1 MAVVAVAVLAIGAV
15 AATGRLGGM
24 AEEPVRDSLRRP
36 LPPHPLGE
44 QDVVAVRLG
53 VALRGYSMTEVDE
66 LLERLAREV
75 GERDERI
82 AALEHQLSTQD
93 VHLGA
98 LERERDE
105 RQVRP
110 SDRDDL
116 ESAEVFGPRPQE
128 RSA

>member
-24 AEEPVRDSLRRP
+24 AEEPVRDSLRRS
-36 LPPHPLGE
+36 LPAHPLGAD
-44 QDVVAVRLG
+44 DVTAVRLG
-53 VALRGYSMTEVDE
+53 VALRGYSMSQVDE

-75 GERDERI
+75 GEREDRI
-82 AALEHQLSTQD
+82 ADLERQLRVSD

-105 RQVRP
+105 RQLRP
-110 SDRDDL
+110 SDRGDL
-116 ESAEVFGPRPQE
+116 EAAEAPGPSSPE

>member
-24 AEEPVRDSLRRP
+24 PEESVRDSFRAP
-36 LPPHPLGE
+36 LPAHPLGE
-44 QDVVAVRLG
+44 DDVAAVRLG
-53 VALRGYSMTEVDE
+53 VALRGYSMSQVDE

-75 GERDERI
+75 GERDEHI
-82 AALEHQLSTQD
+82 AALEHQLRSQD

-105 RQVRP
+105 RQLRP
-110 SDRDDL
+110 SDRRTL
-116 ESAEVFGPRPQE
+116 EASEPFATRTPEPSA
-128 RSA
+128 